1 MSNLEPISILQLE
14 DSELDA
20 QFNVACLERAGFVV
34 ESKRVQ
40 QRVEFEAALAG
51 ESFDLILADFKMP
64 GFDGLEGLAIARQ
77 KAPNIPFTIV
87 SGQLGEENAIDS
99 LHNGATDYVL
109 KMRMERLVPAVERA
123 LSEARERVERRHVE
137 SALAETE
144 NRFLHMADSAPVMI

>member
-1 MSNLEPISILQLE
+1 MEPISILQLE

-77 KAPNIPFTIV
+77 KAPNTR
-87 SGQLGEENAIDS
+87 S
-99 LHNGATDYVL
+99 LLFQASSAK
-109 KMRMERLVPAVERA
+109 KMRSIRC
-123 LSEARERVERRHVE
+123 
-137 SALAETE
+137 T
-144 NRFLHMADSAPVMI
+144 MAQPITFSK